1 MNKMP
6 RIADFVERGAIALS
20 LVSFGW
26 LLAKTLWEFGDP
38 ADPTTWSL
46 GGVAVVFFAAALAVT
61 VGRWHWFG
69 LGGLLLASL
78 IILLAWRHVGEKMG
92 GVAPLVWCL
101 AALVALGWLL
111 LRRSALSGKRPQL
124 LLGLALLGAGLGV
137 IQIGGLFQMDRQTQN
152 DIGLKL
158 EETPLEK
165 PVVLANSAGQL
176 VPLDQ
181 PGVLYLVDFWALG
194 CHPCMMEMP
203 DLNQLRND
211 RADDRLQI
219 ISVISGWSSKDH
231 PYVRKRGKTGD
242 LPLYSDPQNWEG
254 HFRIHG
260 YPTKLLIRD
269 GKVIAPH
276 VGAGTRSYRFW
287 RRVLEGQFGIPF
299 R

>member
-1 MNKMP
+1 MNKMA

-26 LLAKTLWEFGDP
+26 LLAKTLWEFADP
-38 ADPTTWSL
+38 AEPGAWLL
-46 GGVAVVFFAAALAVT
+46 GGVAVVFFTAALAGA
-61 VGRWHWFG
+61 VGRWHWLG
-69 LGGLLLASL
+69 LGGLLLGSL
-78 IILLAWRHVGEKMG
+78 VILLAWRFAGEKIG
-92 GVAPLVWCL
+92 AAAPIAWCL
-101 AALVALGWLL
+101 ATVVALGWLL

-137 IQIGGLFQMDRQTQN
+137 FQIGGLYQMDRQTQR

-165 PVVLANSAGQL
+165 PMVLENSAGQL
-176 VPLDQ
+176 VRLDQ

-203 DLNQLRND
+203 DLNQLNND
-211 RADDRLQI
+211 RVDDRLQI
-219 ISVISGWSSKDH
+219 LSVVSGWNSKDH
-231 PYVRKRGKTGD
+231 AYVRQKGKTGD
-242 LPLYSDPQNWEG
+242 LPLFSDPHNWEAHLG
-254 HFRIHG
+254 IKG

-269 GKVIAPH
+269 GKVIARH
-276 VGAGTRSYRFW
+276 VGAGARSYRFW
-287 RRVLEGQFGIPF
+287 RRVLEGQFGIQF